1 MKVAFTLRLA
11 PTATWGTQ
19 IRIPGKL
26 GRLARYHINMRY
38 PRASPA
44 WERPLLRVLIADDH
58 EAVRKGVC
66 AILGSRS
73 DLEVCGE
80 AENGK
85 EAIEKARELK
95 PDVIIMD
102 ITMPVL
108 SGFEA
113 AREIRKT
120 MNVPILILSMHE
132 SNQLIEE
139 ARKIGVQ
146 GYVTK
151 TQVASTLLQAVD
163 ALLRKQD
170 FFPDRSQ
177 RSEAVLRPA

>member
-1 MKVAFTLRLA
+1 M
-11 PTATWGTQ
+11 
-19 IRIPGKL
+19 
-26 GRLARYHINMRY
+26 
-38 PRASPA
+38 
-44 WERPLLRVLIADDH
+44 LRVLIADDH

-66 AILGSRS
+66 AILSSRK

-80 AENGK
+80 AENGRD
-85 EAIEKARELK
+85 AIEKARELS

-113 AREIRKT
+113 AREIRKS
-120 MNVPILILSMHE
+120 MSVPILILSMHE

-139 ARKIGVQ
+139 AKKVGVQ

-151 TQVASTLLQAVD
+151 TQVASTLLLAVD
-163 ALLRKQD
+163 TLLRKQD
-170 FFPDRSQ
+170 FFPDRNHPT
-177 RSEAVLRPA
+177 EVVLRPA

>member
-1 MKVAFTLRLA
+1 MCRL
-11 PTATWGTQ
+11 TY
-19 IRIPGKL
+19 ID
-26 GRLARYHINMRY
+26 MRY
-38 PRASPA
+38 SGSSPA
-44 WERPLLRVLIADDH
+44 SERSLLRVLIADDH

-66 AILGSRS
+66 SILGSRK
-73 DLEVCGE
+73 DLEVCGQ
-80 AENGK
+80 AENGRD
-85 EAIEKARELK
+85 AIEKARELK
-95 PDVIIMD
+95 PDVIILD

-120 MNVPILILSMHE
+120 MSVPILILSMHE

-139 ARKIGVQ
+139 ARKVGVQ

-151 TQVASTLLQAVD
+151 TQAAGSLLLALD
-163 ALLRKQD
+163 TLLRKQD

-177 RSEAVLRPA
+177 RS

>member
-1 MKVAFTLRLA
+1 
-11 PTATWGTQ
+11 
-19 IRIPGKL
+19 
-26 GRLARYHINMRY
+26 
-38 PRASPA
+38 
-44 WERPLLRVLIADDH
+44 LRVLIADDH

-66 AILGSRS
+66 SILGSRK

-80 AENGK
+80 AENGRD
-85 EAIEKARELK
+85 AIEKARELK
-95 PDVIIMD
+95 PDVVILD

-120 MNVPILILSMHE
+120 MSVPILILSMHE
-132 SNQLIEE
+132 SKQLIEE
-139 ARKIGVQ
+139 AKKIGVQ

-151 TQVASTLLQAVD
+151 TEAASRLLLAVD

-170 FFPDRSQ
+170 FFPDRGQ

>member
-1 MKVAFTLRLA
+1 LRIL
-11 PTATWGTQ
+11 
-19 IRIPGKL
+19 
-26 GRLARYHINMRY
+26 
-38 PRASPA
+38 
-44 WERPLLRVLIADDH
+44 VADDH

-66 AILGSRS
+66 AILSGRP

-85 EAIEKARELK
+85 VAIEKAHALK
-95 PDVIIMD
+95 PDMIILD

-120 MNVPILILSMHE
+120 MPQVPILILSMHE

-139 ARKIGVQ
+139 AKKIGVQ

-151 TQVASTLLQAVD
+151 TQVGGALLMAVD
-163 ALLRKQD
+163 KLLRNET
-170 FFPDRSQ
+170 FFPERPQPKDP
-177 RSEAVLRPA
+177 VLRHA

>member
-1 MKVAFTLRLA
+1 
-11 PTATWGTQ
+11 
-19 IRIPGKL
+19 
-26 GRLARYHINMRY
+26 MRY
-38 PRASPA
+38 SKVSPHGV
-44 WERPLLRVLIADDH
+44 WEEFLRILIADDH

-66 AILGSRS
+66 TILSARE
-73 DLEVCGE
+73 DVEICGE

-85 EAIEKARELK
+85 EAIEKAHALK
-95 PDVIIMD
+95 PDLVILD

-120 MNVPILILSMHE
+120 LPQVPILILSMHE

-139 ARKIGVQ
+139 AKKIGVQ

-151 TQVASTLLQAVD
+151 TQVGGKLLQAVD
-163 ALLRKQD
+163 AVLRKET
-170 FFPDRSQ
+170 FFPERGASLGSVSRS
-177 RSEAVLRPA
+177 A

>member
-1 MKVAFTLRLA
+1 M
-11 PTATWGTQ
+11 
-19 IRIPGKL
+19 RIL
-26 GRLARYHINMRY
+26 
-38 PRASPA
+38 
-44 WERPLLRVLIADDH
+44 VADDH

-66 AILGSRS
+66 AILSARK

-85 EAIEKARELK
+85 VAIEKVHALK
-95 PDVIIMD
+95 PDLIILD

-113 AREIRKT
+113 AREVRKT
-120 MNVPILILSMHE
+120 MPRVPILILSMHE

-139 ARKIGVQ
+139 AKKIGVQ

-151 TQVASTLLQAVD
+151 TQVGATLLLAVD
-163 ALLRKQD
+163 RLLRNET
-170 FFPDRSQ
+170 FFPERSQ
-177 RSEAVLRPA
+177 PADPVLRHA